1 MSISLGHDRLA
12 RTRPCVAR
20 AKYAPDR
27 VDYEQWL
34 VMRPLAASFP
44 NGYRVE
50 SVPDLVGNHSTVA
63 RQNGWPGGDKER
75 MEHGAGCMEYKDG
88 D

>member
-1 MSISLGHDRLA
+1 LENGEDHSKDKGRRIKDERYGG
-12 RTRPCVAR
+12 
-20 AKYAPDR
+20 
-27 VDYEQWL
+27 E
-34 VMRPLAASFP
+34 SF
-44 NGYRVE
+44 
-50 SVPDLVGNHSTVA
+50 SDLVGNHSTVA